1 MQEYITDF
9 LPKNKNARILDIGC
23 GPGGI
28 LQLLAQEGYANCAG
42 VDISKEEIETCKA
55 KGISNVELITD
66 LAAHLSGKK
75 EAFDFINAREVIYYF
90 PEDTIMRY
98 LKLIRESLKPK
109 GILVAE
115 VFNGALLTGPF
126 FKYKDYKIRHIFTEH
141 SLKTILEDSG
151 FKIQRIFGVQMK
163 RDTLKRVLW
172 LFVRRCWTCILKA
185 IYILEIGAGNDRP
198 KIWER
203 RIAAI
208 AVKE

>member
-1 MQEYITDF
+1 MREYITDF
-9 LPKNKNARILDIGC
+9 LPKNKNAKILDIGC

-28 LQLLAQEGYANCAG
+28 LQLLAQEGYANCVG
-42 VDISKEEIETCKA
+42 VDINKEEIGACKA

-66 LAAHLSGKK
+66 LGGYLSGKK

-90 PEDTIMRY
+90 PEDVIMRY
-98 LKLIRESLKPK
+98 LKLIKESLKPK
-109 GILVAE
+109 GIFAAE
-115 VFNGALLTGPF
+115 VFNGALLTGHF

-151 FKIQRIFGVQMK
+151 FKIQKIFGVQMK
-163 RDTLKRVLW
+163 RDTLKRTLW
-172 LFVRRCWTCILKA
+172 LFVRRCWISILKA

-198 KIWER
+198 KIWDR

-208 AVKE
+208 TVKE